1 MWETEISITFHL
13 HGMADLQVHARKN
26 KVRSLLMATLLV
38 CSHSEHDATANGC
51 PTTLLHHILTVT
63 LNAANAAN
71 ETENTR
77 TIQKR
82 IVIGPLPALRVQDTS
97 YGRRKRPPLSTSTT
111 SAVSRC
117 KQRHRYD
124 GRAPSTWLAA
134 SRGWHQQEHGAVRSQ
149 SHAHQHSTPRRCAL
163 ASQNDTRMWKK
174 LPTRAC
180 PH

>member
-82 IVIGPLPALRVQDTS
+82 IVIGPLPALHVQDTS

-124 GRAPSTWLAA
+124 GWAPSTWLAA

-163 ASQNDTRMWKK
+163 ASQHDTRVKK
-174 LPTRAC
+174 AAHAC